1 MKHIFWFSFVWT
13 FIYYTSL
20 WNWVQFLSSY
30 LQNNC
35 LFFPRFILIIL
46 LNTNVDDHQIEVT
59 LSFKFHDIYH
69 QLKINEFDISC
80 SDLFEIYITDTQML
94 DVVNYIRNISTKKV
108 TYIKLSLILTL
119 FRIGDPK
126 RLPLPVFPL

>member
-1 MKHIFWFSFVWT
+1 MDIHILYFFLELNSILIVLFT
-13 FIYYTSL
+13 KQLFI
-20 WNWVQFLSSY
+20 
-30 LQNNC
+30 
-35 LFFPRFILIIL
+35 FPRFILIIL

-94 DVVNYIRNISTKKV
+94 DAINYIGNMSKKKV
-108 TYIKLSLILTL
+108 T
-119 FRIGDPK
+119 
-126 RLPLPVFPL
+126 